1 MNLGSSRRLCSSAYT
16 VGQKPFWSTSPKMR
30 TSSQEARSS
39 HSSPSAPNAAWKH
52 REGRGVR
59 GEGGGVPGS
68 CPPRFLR
75 SSGLHSC
82 SCSQSSYVCAL
93 ESEELQPALPGGEK
107 KGPRKESSGGEGGGR
122 GADAPRGPPTVALG
136 VRRARAS
143 RHPLSLSSSPLCSSP
158 GAA

>member
-1 MNLGSSRRLCSSAYT
+1 MKLMFLASPLFQCLHGRAKAFLVDFTKNAHFITRGPVLPLQS
-16 VGQKPFWSTSPKMR
+16 VSPKR
-30 TSSQEARSS
+30 CVEAPR
-39 HSSPSAPNAAWKH
+39 
-52 REGRGVR
+52 RERGTR
-59 GEGGGVPGS
+59 GGGVPGS

-107 KGPRKESSGGEGGGR
+107 GGPRKESSGGEGGGR

-143 RHPLSLSSSPLCSSP
+143 RHPLSLSPPLCSSP